1 MVALSRR
8 AQSSSIQRSAS
19 DPALVPTASAPGEP
33 GNNAVVSAIAALA
46 SDSSFLDTLTPEGY
60 YGSITAQL
68 ADRGAGASDRLSA
81 AQATLNQINQERQS
95 LSGVNLD
102 EEATNLIT
110 YQRAFEAAARVVTVT
125 SDMLSTIVNLGR

>member
-1 MVALSRR
+1 MVP
-8 AQSSSIQRSAS
+8 AQA
-19 DPALVPTASAPGEP
+19 TGSAP
-33 GNNAVVSAIAALA
+33 
-46 SDSSFLDTLTPEGY
+46 
-60 YGSITAQL
+60 
-68 ADRGAGASDRLSA
+68 

>member
-1 MVALSRR
+1 
-8 AQSSSIQRSAS
+8 
-19 DPALVPTASAPGEP
+19 
-33 GNNAVVSAIAALA
+33 VSAIAALA